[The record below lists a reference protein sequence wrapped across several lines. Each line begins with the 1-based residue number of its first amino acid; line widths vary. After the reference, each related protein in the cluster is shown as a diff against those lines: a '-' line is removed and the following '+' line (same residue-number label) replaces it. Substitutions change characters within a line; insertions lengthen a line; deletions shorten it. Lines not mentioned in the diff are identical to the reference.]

1 MSDYRVLR
9 NTRTGEVVLER
20 ARWCASFVCHFF
32 GLMGRAGLPEGEGVL
47 FVTGRESKAAT
58 TIHMFFMR
66 FPIGVIWL
74 AGDGRVVDKRLAK
87 PWRPAYAPQAPARYY
102 VEANVNVLDKV
113 EVGDVLTFSDH
124 AS

>member
-1 MSDYRVLR
+1 
-9 NTRTGEVVLER
+9 
-20 ARWCASFVCHFF
+20 
-32 GLMGRAGLPEGEGVL
+32 
-47 FVTGRESKAAT
+47 
-58 TIHMFFMR
+58 MFFMR

-102 VEANVNVLDKV
+102 VEANVSVLDKV
-113 EVGDVLTFSDH
+113 EVGDVLTFSDR